1 MRYKTTLAVYTF
13 VWQYYQE
20 HGFPPTQ
27 QEIANACF
35 IARSGVTRHLDRLTI
50 WGWIKRED
58 GKARSFQPLI
68 APEEAHVPEM
78 PSQKV
83 AKKTGKKVT
92 LFKNRRAILINK

>member
-58 GKARSFQPLI
+58 GKARSFRPLLP
-68 APEEAHVPEM
+68 PEESQVPENV
-78 PSQKV
+78 SKKV
-83 AKKTGKKVT
+83 AKKTGKKST
-92 LFKNRRAILINK
+92 LLKNRRAILRS